1 MRKIKII
8 LLFLV
13 TIITSNNT
21 FGNNNSLTYSWGENS
36 DEAKGRWMFLQSSIE
51 EKKYADA
58 IKPLHWL
65 LKNTPDL
72 NVALYIHGAK
82 VLEQNVKIE
91 KNPERKKVLQD
102 SVLWLYDERIQQFG
116 NEASVLNRKGRVAL
130 KYLRKR
136 KGKEDELYGLY
147 SRIYELNKDEMLVQ
161 NATNYFMSTV
171 SVFKM
176 NKIDKKTTISIYSSL
191 LSFLDKKEISFSLNT
206 KKLSIVRKNRLK
218 MAQYFDK
225 YIPVSCE
232 EIQTYFGNNYQAS
245 PSLDKAKSINALLIK
260 KKCID
265 SELFIQ
271 TNNKIL
277 EVEPSSKRYSVAAKL
292 YLSSGKM
299 EESYDYFSKAVE
311 LENDDSIKS
320 LLQLELAKI
329 SVTTKA
335 YSKAKSEALLAINL
349 NSNNKKAYEF
359 LGDLYLVGAST
370 CPSEDVLI
378 KKAIYIIAY
387 KQYLKAGN
395 TSKMESV
402 KKQFPTMEE
411 IFVRN
416 KKEGD
421 LVKVG
426 CWVNETVALK
436 KK

>member
-1 MRKIKII
+1 MRKMNII
-8 LLFLV
+8 FLFV
-13 TIITSNNT
+13 VITITSNISFAND
-21 FGNNNSLTYSWGENS
+21 NSAYSWGENP
-36 DEAKGRWMFLQSSIE
+36 DEAKGRWMFLQTSIE
-51 EKKYADA
+51 EKKYDNA

-82 VLEQNVKIE
+82 ILEQNVKIE
-91 KNPERKKVLQD
+91 KSPERKKVLQD

-116 NEASVLNRKGRVAL
+116 DEASVLNRKGRVAF
-130 KYLRKR
+130 KYLRKI
-136 KGKEDELYGLY
+136 KGKEDELYSLY
-147 SRIYELNKDEMLVQ
+147 SRIYELNKYEMLVQ

-176 NKIDKKTTISIYSSL
+176 NKIDKETVISIYSSL
-191 LSFLDKKEISFSLNT
+191 LAFLDKKETSFSSNP

-218 MAQYFDK
+218 MAKYFDK

-232 EIQTYFGNNYQAS
+232 EIQTYFGSNYQAS
-245 PSLDKAKSINALLIK
+245 PTLDKAKSINALLVK

-292 YLSSGKM
+292 FLSSGKM
-299 EESYDYFSKAVE
+299 EESYNYFSKAVE
-311 LENDDSIKS
+311 LENNDSLKS
-320 LLQLELAKI
+320 ILQLELAKI
-329 SVTTKA
+329 TLTTNA
-335 YSKAKSEALLAINL
+335 YSKAKSEALLAFNL
-349 NSNNKKAYEF
+349 NENNKKAYEF
-359 LGDLYLVGAST
+359 LGDLYLAGAST
-370 CPSEDVLI
+370 CNSEDVLI

-387 KQYLKAGN
+387 KEYLKSGN
-395 TSKMESV
+395 TSKMASV
-402 KKQFPTMEE
+402 KKHFPTMEE

-421 LVKVG
+421 IVKVG
-426 CWVNETVALK
+426 CWIKENVALMK
-436 KK
+436 K